1 MSISLLNRRTAPQIV
16 SLCAMCFKQGVLDA
30 YEQGDDYAAKEFL
43 DQHKAGWTYGV
54 LGEPDDY
61 DWKMWRFSLYRW
73 CRHHGLARFAEEYL
87 YEVKKFNYAFC
98 PIVLSMRFYLMGIEE
113 WLAYP
118 NPVGIERFRRETMV
132 HWKIEPGTVRKFSR
146 KSIIIEMQSMAYQY
160 RRRPE
165 SDWEVSGGV
174 MVEFGT
180 AMVALTSKLVYN
192 KRLKIGDESIQNT

>member
-1 MSISLLNRRTAPQIV
+1 
-16 SLCAMCFKQGVLDA
+16 
-30 YEQGDDYAAKEFL
+30 
-43 DQHKAGWTYGV
+43 
-54 LGEPDDY
+54 
-61 DWKMWRFSLYRW
+61 
-73 CRHHGLARFAEEYL
+73 
-87 YEVKKFNYAFC
+87 
-98 PIVLSMRFYLMGIEE
+98 MRFYLMGIEE